1 MQRLSYKTAGLTTLL
16 ALALVGSVQAQQQQ
30 QQQPRPGAAQTS
42 QPQPAG
48 AGQGAPGPSQMT
60 DQMQGMMGNMQGM
73 MEHMQG
79 MMEHMQGM
87 MGGGGMTGH
96 RGMRGM
102 QGMMGRQS
110 GLEQEEDD
118 DEEASPQ
125 RGMRGRRGMRGHG
138 LMDMGDVMHHGGMIP
153 HHLERLA
160 RHLELTEEQRTQMW
174 TVLGNQ
180 AKEAIRLKADLE
192 TLAIDLRQL
201 LEADPVD
208 LARVKPL
215 LQSMAGK
222 EADLRLLHITALQEM
237 GKMLTPE
244 QRQKLRAMRHSMM
257 GHGGM
262 MGHHGMQDMG
272 ERKGPGG
279 MRGHRPATQ

>member
-1 MQRLSYKTAGLTTLL
+1 
-16 ALALVGSVQAQQQQ
+16 
-30 QQQPRPGAAQTS
+30 
-42 QPQPAG
+42 
-48 AGQGAPGPSQMT
+48 MT

-110 GLEQEEDD
+110 GMEQEEDD

-262 MGHHGMQDMG
+262 MGHHGMQGMG

>member
-1 MQRLSYKTAGLTTLL
+1 MVL
-16 ALALVGSVQAQQQQ
+16 AFVLVGSVQAQQQQ
-30 QQQPRPGAAQTS
+30 HQQHHPGGTQTS

-48 AGQGAPGPSQMT
+48 AGQGALAPPQMS

-87 MGGGGMTGH
+87 MGEH
-96 RGMRGM
+96 GM
-102 QGMMGRQS
+102 QGRRSKMGMGDMMGRQ
-110 GLEQEEDD
+110 GMMAPKDDD
-118 DEEASPQ
+118 DEEAFPQ
-125 RGMRGRRGMRGHG
+125 RRMMGRHGMMHRDSMMR
-138 LMDMGDVMHHGGMIP
+138 HGGMIQ

-160 RHLELTEEQRTQMW
+160 RHLDLTAEQRTQMW
-174 TVLGNQ
+174 TVMGNQ
-180 AKEAIRLKADLE
+180 AKEAIRLQADLE

-222 EADLRLLHITALQEM
+222 EADLRLLHITAVQEM
-237 GKMLTPE
+237 SQILTPE
-244 QRQKLRAMRHSMM
+244 QRQKFRTIRHSMM
-257 GHGGM
+257 GHHGM
-262 MGHHGMQDMG
+262 MGMG
-272 ERKGPGG
+272 GSMAPGG
-279 MRGHRPATQ
+279 MRGHRPASQ

>member
-1 MQRLSYKTAGLTTLL
+1 MQRLSYKTAGLTMIL
-16 ALALVGSVQAQQQQ
+16 ALALVGTIQAQQQHH
-30 QQQPRPGAAQTS
+30 PGGTQAS

-48 AGQGAPGPSQMT
+48 AGQGAPMPPQMT

-87 MGGGGMTGH
+87 MGHG
-96 RGMRGM
+96 GMRGHHGM
-102 QGMMGRQS
+102 RGRRGMMGRQ
-110 GLEQEEDD
+110 GMMAAQEEDD

-125 RGMRGRRGMRGHG
+125 RGMMGRQGMMGRRGM
-138 LMDMGDVMHHGGMIP
+138 MDMGGMMRHGGMMQ

-180 AKEAIRLKADLE
+180 AKEAIRLQADIE

-222 EADLRLLHITALQEM
+222 EADLRLLHITAMQEM
-237 GKMLTPE
+237 SKILTPE
-244 QRQKLRAMRHSMM
+244 QRQRFRTIRHSMM

-262 MGHHGMQDMG
+262 MGHHGMMG
-272 ERKGPGG
+272 MGGKMGPGG
-279 MRGHRPATQ
+279 MRGHRPATP

>member
-1 MQRLSYKTAGLTTLL
+1 
-16 ALALVGSVQAQQQQ
+16 
-30 QQQPRPGAAQTS
+30 
-42 QPQPAG
+42 
-48 AGQGAPGPSQMT
+48 MT

-87 MGGGGMTGH
+87 MGGGGMRGH
-96 RGMRGM
+96 RSMRGM
-102 QGMMGRQS
+102 GGMMGRQ
-110 GLEQEEDD
+110 GGMEQEEDD

-138 LMDMGDVMHHGGMIP
+138 LMDMGDMMHHSGMIP

-160 RHLELTEEQRTQMW
+160 RHLDLTEEQRTQMW

-215 LQSMAGK
+215 VQSMAGK
-222 EADLRLLHITALQEM
+222 EADLRLLHITAMQEM
-237 GKMLTPE
+237 SKILTPE
-244 QRQKLRAMRHSMM
+244 QRQRFRTIRHSMM

-262 MGHHGMQDMG
+262 MGHHGMMG
-272 ERKGPGG
+272 TGGRMGPGG
-279 MRGHRPATQ
+279 MRGHRPATP

>member
-1 MQRLSYKTAGLTTLL
+1 MQRPSYKTAGLTVIL
-16 ALALVGSVQAQQQQ
+16 ALALAGTIQAQQQHQ
-30 QQQPRPGAAQTS
+30 QHHPGGAQVS

-48 AGQGAPGPSQMT
+48 AGQGAPAPSQMT
-60 DQMQGMMGNMQGM
+60 DQMQNMMEQMQGM
-73 MEHMQG
+73 MEQ
-79 MMEHMQGM
+79 MQGM
-87 MGGGGMTGH
+87 MGGGGM
-96 RGMRGM
+96 RGRR
-102 QGMMGRQS
+102 GMMGRQ
-110 GLEQEEDD
+110 GMMEQKEDD

-125 RGMRGRRGMRGHG
+125 RGMMGRQGMRGRRGM
-138 LMDMGDVMHHGGMIP
+138 MDMDDMMRHGGMMQ

-160 RHLELTEEQRTQMW
+160 RHLELTAEQRTQMW

-180 AKEAIRLKADLE
+180 AKEGIRLKADLE

-222 EADLRLLHITALQEM
+222 EADLHLLHITAMQEM
-237 GKMLTPE
+237 SKILTPE
-244 QRQKLRAMRHSMM
+244 QRQKLRTIRHSMM

-262 MGHHGMQDMG
+262 MGHHGM
-272 ERKGPGG
+272 
-279 MRGHRPATQ
+279 RGQRPATQ